1 MQKSLEK
8 NKENDNME
16 KASKNV
22 MVGNG
27 HDTFYTIMGKYGI
40 GVVLLIM
47 MIALSIFEPSFRTGG
62 NFINVASQVAING
75 MIAYGM
81 CLAITTGGIDLS
93 VGAQLALTSCIVGQ
107 LITNKGIRVG
117 LACFIAVFF
126 AMVLGIVNGVFI
138 AKFRMFPFVVTL
150 STQLIIR
157 GLAQVASNGQSIPI
171 TDEMFKNIY
180 SGKVF
185 GVPLPIIYL
194 FVVTIMMYILLHWT
208 KFGRYI
214 FAVGGNVNA
223 AIASG
228 VSEFTTKVG
237 VYAVSGFL
245 AGIAGIIYTSKTT
258 SAQSNIAIGYET
270 DAVAACV
277 LGGTSFAGGIATIP
291 GVLMGIFIIGFIYN
305 GMNLIGVSSYYQ
317 SMVKGAVIIA
327 AVLLDMV
334 MSRKSV

>member
-1 MQKSLEK
+1 MQTKK
-8 NKENDNME
+8 KGNDNLRM
-16 KASKNV
+16 
-22 MVGNG
+22 
-27 HDTFYTIMGKYGI
+27 FMGKYGI

-47 MIALSIFEPSFRTGG
+47 MIFIGIMEPTFATGT
-62 NFINVASQVAING
+62 NFINVATQVAING

-93 VGAQLALTSCIVGQ
+93 VGAQLALTSCVLGVT
-107 LITNKGIRVG
+107 ITNNGMNVWLSCLLSLLVATAFG
-117 LACFIAVFF
+117 FI
-126 AMVLGIVNGVFI
+126 NGVLI
-138 AKFRMFPFVVTL
+138 AKFNMFPFVVTL

-157 GLAQVASNGQSIPI
+157 GLSQVISGGKAISLTSD
-171 TDEMFKNIY
+171 TFKGIY
-180 SGKVF
+180 SNKFIGIP
-185 GVPLPIIYL
+185 VPIVLLFLATVIMYL
-194 FVVTIMMYILLHWT
+194 LLHWT
-208 KFGRYI
+208 RFGRYI

-228 VSEFTTKVG
+228 VSEFWTKVG
-237 VYAVSGFL
+237 VYTVSGFL
-245 AGIAGIIYTSKTT
+245 AGLAAIIFTAKTG
-258 SAQSNIAIGYET
+258 SAQSNIGVGYET

-317 SMVKGAVIIA
+317 SIVKGCVIIG

-334 MSRKSV
+334 MNGKNK

>member
-1 MQKSLEK
+1 MQTKKKS
-8 NKENDNME
+8 NDNLRM
-16 KASKNV
+16 
-22 MVGNG
+22 
-27 HDTFYTIMGKYGI
+27 FMGKYGI

-47 MIALSIFEPSFRTGG
+47 MIFIGIMEPTFATGT
-62 NFINVASQVAING
+62 NFINVATQVAING

-93 VGAQLALTSCIVGQ
+93 VGAQLALTSCVLGVT
-107 LITNKGIRVG
+107 ITNNGMNVWLSCL
-117 LACFIAVFF
+117 LALLVATAFGFI
-126 AMVLGIVNGVFI
+126 NGVLI
-138 AKFRMFPFVVTL
+138 AKFNMFPFVVTL

-157 GLAQVASNGQSIPI
+157 GLSQVISGGKAISLTSD
-171 TDEMFKNIY
+171 TFKGIY
-180 SGKVF
+180 SNKFIGIP
-185 GVPLPIIYL
+185 VPIVLLFLATVIMYL
-194 FVVTIMMYILLHWT
+194 LLHWT
-208 KFGRYI
+208 RFGRYI

-228 VSEFTTKVG
+228 VSEFWTKVG
-237 VYAVSGFL
+237 VYTVSGFL
-245 AGIAGIIYTSKTT
+245 AGLAAIIFTAKTG
-258 SAQSNIAIGYET
+258 SAQSNIGVGYET

-317 SMVKGAVIIA
+317 SIVKGCVIIG

-334 MSRKSV
+334 MNGKNK